1 MSDKAATLKT
11 LDDEYRN
18 LHKAFDGLDE
28 DQLSR
33 IWFGQWSVKDIV
45 AHVAGWEREMTAALQ
60 RMARGE
66 RPTAEGVD
74 YSDSDAWNA
83 TFSAAVRS
91 IEPRTVI
98 ASWEQA
104 HMTYVNAA
112 NALPDDRFG
121 ETDGKPKTASRLL
134 ETSGFGHY
142 REHAAQIRDWRQ
154 REGL

>member
-1 MSDKAATLKT
+1 MPDKAATLKT

-18 LHKAFDGLDE
+18 LHEAFAGLDE
-28 DQLSR
+28 DQLER
-33 IWFGQWSVKDIV
+33 IWFGQWSVRDIV

-66 RPTAEGVD
+66 RPTPEGTD
-74 YSDSDAWNA
+74 YSDSDGWNA
-83 TFSAAVRS
+83 RFAATARS
-91 IEPRTVI
+91 IAPRTVI
-98 ASWEQA
+98 AAGEQT

-112 NALPDDRFG
+112 KALPDDRFG
-121 ETDGKPKTASRLL
+121 ETDGKPKTANRLL